1 MRSIVITG
9 VSRGLG
15 AALFDLL
22 AADPGNR
29 VLALGRHF
37 TAAQEA
43 AAAAEPDRVRL
54 HTVDLSLA
62 HLELGAQMDVSTR
75 DTEHAVIILNAG
87 TVEPVGAVGSVRPAD
102 VARSV
107 AVNLTAPMLATE
119 AFVAALGTRPAG
131 TRATVVFISS
141 GAAAR
146 PIEGWATYCAA
157 KAGAEMFFR
166 VLAAERPDLTV
177 VSVNPGRMDTDMQA
191 VLRDSSF
198 PTKQSYIDAHERGEL
213 ASPADVAA
221 RIVSEHLTDQ

>member
-1 MRSIVITG
+1 VRSIVITG
-9 VSRGLG
+9 ISRGLG

-29 VLALGRHF
+29 VLGLGRHF
-37 TAAQEA
+37 TAEQEA

-54 HTVDLSLA
+54 HTVDLAAA
-62 HLELGAQMDVSTR
+62 HLELGTRMDVSIR

-87 TVEPVGAVGSVRPAD
+87 MVEPVGAVGCLPAAD
-102 VARSV
+102 IARSV
-107 AVNLTAPMLATE
+107 AVNLTAPMLAAE
-119 AFVAALGTRPAG
+119 AFVAALPAG
-131 TRATVVFISS
+131 TRGTVVFISS
-141 GAAAR
+141 GAATR
-146 PIEGWATYCAA
+146 PIEGWAAYCAA
-157 KAGAEMFFR
+157 KAGGEMFFR

-177 VSVNPGRMDTDMQA
+177 VSVNPGRMDTGMQA
-191 VLRDSSF
+191 VLRGSSF